1 MYQNIYFKLMK
12 LLLPDLLKKELQFQ
26 CISKKTTLK
35 SLLNSKIKLIQ
46 NIFPKKRIRS
56 FLVAKTYQILLKKS
70 YNGKISTRYSLK
82 TTRN

>member
-1 MYQNIYFKLMK
+1 MYNCVPEYL
-12 LLLPDLLKKELQFQ
+12 FQ
-26 CISKKTTLK
+26 INDTVITQSSQKNYNSNVFQKNTLK

-70 YNGKISTRYSLK
+70 YNGEI
-82 TTRN
+82 